1 MHGLQAEKLGG
12 LAMSNNTAIQEWLN
26 CSEKKTNLEAM
37 KDLERVRNQL
47 IAENSAS
54 LEKPSSLVR
63 VRCKRNKNR
72 LNTKLT
78 TTCWKKMGIVQQM
91 LAIGAYLD
99 TNNHYKAF
107 TLRLSYEKMDRLAKE
122 PKPADF
128 LRRRIYAAYSKKFK
142 NRVPVYGFILEKSRK
157 GHLHLH
163 GIIDL
168 TDFPKRKS
176 RDVLKQCAFGADFRK
191 LSMHKY
197 MLKIKEIFEGKGW
210 LAYMAKNPELVKPY
224 IYMANQ
230 IKNETKSFLKGIKK

>member
-1 MHGLQAEKLGG
+1 MHGLQVEKLGG
-12 LAMSNNTAIQEWLN
+12 LAMNNNTVIEKWLN
-26 CSEKKTNLEAM
+26 CSEKKTYQEAM
-37 KDLERVRNQL
+37 KDLEEVRNQL
-47 IAENSAS
+47 IAENYIS
-54 LEKPSSLVR
+54 LKNTPSL
-63 VRCKRNKNR
+63 VRCKRKKNK

-91 LAIGAYLD
+91 LAIGAYLN
-99 TNNHYKAF
+99 TNSRYKAF
-107 TLRLSYEKMDRLAKE
+107 TLRLSYEKMDKLAKE

-142 NRVPVYGFILEKSRK
+142 NRIPVYGFILEKSSK

-197 MLKIKEIFEGKGW
+197 MFKIKEIFEGKGW

-224 IYMANQ
+224 VYMANQ
-230 IKNETKSFLKGIKK
+230 IKSETKSFLKGVKK